1 MLWGNFNVNKMKYT
15 AGLNETQLAEPSL
28 LDNIRRDMR
37 LWKYGVLHKAYTVYK
52 SPETKEKIDKLK
64 AFLTR

>member
-52 SPETKEKIDKLK
+52 
-64 AFLTR
+64 